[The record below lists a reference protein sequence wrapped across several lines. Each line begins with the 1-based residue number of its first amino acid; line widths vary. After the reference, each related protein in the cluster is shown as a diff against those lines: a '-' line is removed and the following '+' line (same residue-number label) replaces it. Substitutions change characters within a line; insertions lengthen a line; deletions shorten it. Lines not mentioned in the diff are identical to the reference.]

1 MTDEEKD
8 EACFKA
14 LFDEELEARV
24 AEEQRER
31 TPDERA
37 EIARQEAEIEAL
49 FKETEALEAKI
60 AAYLKGQQNR

>member
-14 LFDEELEARV
+14 LSDEELEARI

-37 EIARQEAEIEAL
+37 EIARQEAEIEVL
-49 FKETEALEAKI
+49 LSEDPT
-60 AAYLKGQQNR
+60 ND